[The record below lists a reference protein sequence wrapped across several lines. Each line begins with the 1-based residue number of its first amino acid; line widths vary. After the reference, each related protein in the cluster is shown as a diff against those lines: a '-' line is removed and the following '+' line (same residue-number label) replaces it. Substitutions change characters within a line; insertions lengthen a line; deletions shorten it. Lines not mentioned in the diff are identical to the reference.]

1 MAFNSASG
9 YNNLP
14 SGNFTPEIFSQKVLK
29 FFRRASVAEDITNT
43 DYAGEI
49 ENFGDTVRIIKEPTI
64 TISSYSRGSVVNP
77 QDLADDQITMVVD
90 QANAFAFKIDDIEER
105 QSHVNFEA
113 LATSSGAYSL
123 KRAYDA
129 TVLQAISDGAGIAGS
144 LATAASGSSA
154 PSALTTTDAS
164 GLGTAN
170 APVNITADSGDAAVN
185 LMLNMARH
193 LDDQSVPEENRW
205 FVAPP
210 AFYEQLFSAG
220 AKFAEVQVTGDQTSP
235 LRNGLVMQG
244 NIAGFNC
251 YKSTALNSTGGTDQV
266 VLTDATATLATD
278 ATENVVL
285 AGHMSSTAT
294 ASHIAKT
301 EVVRSTETFS
311 DIVRGL
317 HVFGRK
323 VLRQEAI
330 VRGVIDFA

>member
-1 MAFNSASG
+1 MAFPKASG
-9 YNNLP
+9 YTNLP
-14 SGNFTPEIFSQKVLK
+14 NGNFTPEIFSQKVLK

-49 ENFGDTVRIIKEPTI
+49 DNYGDTVRIIKEPTI
-64 TISSYSRGSVVNP
+64 TVSSYSRGSTVSP
-77 QDLADDQITMVVD
+77 QDLADDQTTMVVD

-123 KRAYDA
+123 KRKYDA
-129 TVLQAISDGAGIAGS
+129 NVLQAMTDGAGITGASYG
-144 LATAASGSSA
+144 TAAGGIDISGA
-154 PSALTTTDAS
+154 T
-164 GLGTAN
+164 G
-170 APVNITADSGDAAVN
+170 GDAAIN
-185 LMLNMARH
+185 LMLAMARA
-193 LDDQSVPEENRW
+193 LDDNSIPEENRF

-210 AFYEQLFSAG
+210 AFYEILFKAG
-220 AKFAEVQVTGDQTSP
+220 SKFAEVQVTGDATSP

-244 NIAGFNC
+244 NIAGMAC
-251 YKSTALNSTGGTDQV
+251 YKTTALNNSGTDV
-266 VLTDATATLATD
+266 VTITSQLDD
-278 ATENVVL
+278 EYVVL

-301 EVVRSTETFS
+301 EVVRDTGTFA

-323 VLRQEAI
+323 VLRPEGLVQ
-330 VRGVIDFA
+330 GVIDVDSGTGTAL

>member
-1 MAFNSASG
+1 MAFGRAAG
-9 YNNLP
+9 HNNLP

-64 TISSYSRGSVVNP
+64 TVSSYARGTVVNP

-105 QSHVNFEA
+105 HSHVNFEA
-113 LATSSGAYSL
+113 LATSSGAFSL
-123 KRAYDA
+123 KRKYDA
-129 TVLQAISDGAGIAGS
+129 NILQAMADGAGNTGTS
-144 LATAASGSSA
+144 VGTAASPIDITGSGNE
-154 PSALTTTDAS
+154 D
-164 GLGTAN
+164 
-170 APVNITADSGDAAVN
+170 VAVN
-185 LMLNMARH
+185 LLMTMARI

-210 AFYEQLFSAG
+210 IFYENAFKAG
-220 AKFAEVQVTGDQTSP
+220 AKFAEVQVTGDGTSP
-235 LRNGLVMQG
+235 LRNGLVMAG

-251 YKSTALNSTGGTDQV
+251 YKSTALNNSGTDV
-266 VLTDATATLATD
+266 VTITSQDTTND
-278 ATENVVL
+278 FVVM

-323 VLRQEAI
+323 VIRPEAI
-330 VRGVIDFA
+330 VQGVIKTD

>member
-9 YNNLP
+9 HNNLP
-14 SGNFTPEIFSQKVLK
+14 SGNFTPQIFSQKVLK
-29 FFRRASVAEDITNT
+29 FFRRASVVEDITNT
-43 DYAGEI
+43 DYYGEI
-49 ENFGDTVRIIKEPTI
+49 ENFGDTVKIIKEPTL
-64 TISSYSRGSVVNP
+64 TISSYARGAVINP
-77 QDLADDQITMVVD
+77 QDLADDQITMTVD

-105 QSHVNFEA
+105 HSHVNFEA
-113 LATSSGAYSL
+113 LATSSGAFSL

-129 TVLQAISDGAGIAGS
+129 SVLQVMADGAGITGTNIGTAGS
-144 LATAASGSSA
+144 PVDITGSGNE
-154 PSALTTTDAS
+154 D
-164 GLGTAN
+164 
-170 APVNITADSGDAAVN
+170 VAVN
-185 LMLNMARH
+185 LLMTMARE
-193 LDDQSVPEENRW
+193 LDDNSVPEENRW

-210 AFYEQLFSAG
+210 IFYENAFKAG
-220 AKFAEVQVTGDQTSP
+220 AKFAEVQVTGDATTP

-251 YKSTALNSTGGTDQV
+251 YKSTALNNSGTDV
-266 VLTDATATLATD
+266 VTISGQDTTND
-278 ATENVVL
+278 FVVM

-323 VLRQEAI
+323 VLRPEALA
-330 VRGVIDFA
+330 VGVVKTD

>member
-1 MAFNSASG
+1 MAFGVASG
-9 YNNLP
+9 YTNLP

-64 TISSYSRGSVVNP
+64 TVSAYSRGSVVNP
-77 QDLADDQITMVVD
+77 QDLADDQTTMVVD

-123 KRAYDA
+123 KRKYDA
-129 TVLQAISDGAGIAGS
+129 NVLDEMVTSAGITSEAG
-144 LATAASGSSA
+144 ASVQQV
-154 PSALTTTDAS
+154 T
-164 GLGTAN
+164 GLGTLAAPIDLNTAN
-170 APVNITADSGDAAVN
+170 ADGDTAIN
-185 LMLNMARH
+185 LLLKMARA
-193 LDDQSVPEENRW
+193 LDDQSIPEENRF

-210 AFYEQLFSAG
+210 AFYEVLFSAG
-220 AKFAEVQVTGDQTSP
+220 SKFAEVQVTGDNTSP
-235 LRNGLVMQG
+235 LRNGLVMAG
-244 NIAGFNC
+244 NIAGMNC
-251 YKSTALNSTGGTDQV
+251 YKTTALNDSGTDIV
-266 VLTDATATLATD
+266 TLSGLGSG
-278 ATENVVL
+278 ENAIL

-301 EVVRSTETFS
+301 EVVRSTDTFS

-323 VLRQEAI
+323 VLRPEAL
-330 VRGVIDFA
+330 VQGVVATAA

>member
-1 MAFNSASG
+1 MAFGTAAG
-9 YNNLP
+9 YGNLP

-64 TISSYSRGSVVNP
+64 TVSSYARGTVVNP

-113 LATSSGAYSL
+113 LATSSGAFSL
-123 KRAYDA
+123 KRKYDA
-129 TVLQAISDGAGIAGS
+129 NILQAMADGAGNTGTS
-144 LATAASGSSA
+144 VGTAASPIDITGS
-154 PSALTTTDAS
+154 
-164 GLGTAN
+164 GN
-170 APVNITADSGDAAVN
+170 EDAAVN
-185 LMLNMARH
+185 LLMTMART

-210 AFYEQLFSAG
+210 IFYENAFKAG
-220 AKFAEVQVTGDQTSP
+220 AKFAEVQVTGDGTSP
-235 LRNGLVMQG
+235 LRNGLVMAG

-251 YKSTALNSTGGTDQV
+251 YKSTALNNSGTDV
-266 VLTDATATLATD
+266 VTISSQDTTND
-278 ATENVVL
+278 FVVM

-323 VLRQEAI
+323 VIRPEAI
-330 VRGVIDFA
+330 VQGVIKTD